1 MEWYLEK
8 VKNISDSRM
17 KTFYGRKGFET
28 AVKKSKTLETDRER
42 LLNTAGSNIGVELES
57 LIS

>member
-1 MEWYLEK
+1 MEWDLEK

-42 LLNTAGSNIGVELES
+42 LLNPLGAT
-57 LIS
+57 

>member
-1 MEWYLEK
+1 MEWDLEK
-8 VKNISDSRM
+8 IKNISDSRM

-42 LLNTAGSNIGVELES
+42 LLNPLGAT
-57 LIS
+57 